1 MANEIKTEAR
11 PGALRVLEGGDDRP
25 EIVITH
31 ELSDVTDQAA
41 AALAHD
47 DEIYQRG
54 GVLVHVVTPTPAPG
68 ATSSPIIRELP
79 IATLQVRLAQVVRW
93 LKLGAK
99 GNYSRVPVP
108 GAIVQAVHQR
118 GQWDA
123 VRPLV
128 GVLTAP
134 TLRPDGSVLQVA
146 GYDRKTA
153 LLLWPS
159 EYFVEVPERPTKD
172 DARGA
177 AEAILD
183 LVVDFP
189 FATEHDRIAWLAGVL
204 TLVGRHAIAGPCPL
218 FAVSG
223 NTRGSGKSRLVDC
236 AVKLAHGTKAARSS
250 LSGTDEEQRKQITSL
265 LAEGSPSALLDNVK
279 TGTQLGSPAF
289 DALLTSDVWKD
300 RLLGKTQ
307 NLTLPARTV
316 WWATGNNIRF
326 AGDLPRRTLR
336 IRIESPLEDPEDRTG
351 FKHGEGD
358 ALLEHVSRN
367 RKFLVAQ
374 ALTILRAHAL
384 AGRPACGRAWGSFE
398 SWSAIVAAPLRWLD
412 FPDPL
417 EARATEDETADEER
431 LHGAAVI
438 AALEAIARPLT
449 ARELLHE
456 LYPFGH
462 YEGGEGPPD
471 PSPTYAAAREALEAA
486 CFGKGHPDPT
496 RTGHFLKRLNGR
508 VIEGACVYGAI
519 DPHRK
524 IMTWQARRSS
534 PTVTP

>member
-1 MANEIKTEAR
+1 MSNEIPTEAR
-11 PGALRVLEGGDDRP
+11 PGALRVIEGGDDRP
-25 EIVITH
+25 EIVITQ

-41 AALAHD
+41 AALSRD
-47 DEIYQRG
+47 GEIYQRG
-54 GVLVHVVTPTPAPG
+54 GALVHVVTPTDAPG
-68 ATSSPIIRELP
+68 TSGVPVIRDLP
-79 IATLQVRLAQVVRW
+79 IATLHVRLAQVVRW

-99 GNYSRVPVP
+99 GNYNRVPVP
-108 GAIVQAVHQR
+108 GAIIQAVHSR

-134 TLRPDGSVLQVA
+134 TIRPDGSVLQVA
-146 GYDRKTA
+146 GYDRPTA
-153 LLLWPS
+153 LLFYPS
-159 EYFVEVPERPTKD
+159 EPFIEVPDRPTRD

-183 LVVDFP
+183 LVCDFP
-189 FATEHDRIAWLAGVL
+189 FATENDRTAWLAGVL

-236 AVKLAHGTKAARSS
+236 AVKLAHGVKAARSS

-265 LAEGSPSALLDNVK
+265 LAEGCASALIDNVK
-279 TGTQLGSPAF
+279 TGTRLGSPAF
-289 DALLTSDVWKD
+289 DALLTSEVWKD

-316 WWATGNNIRF
+316 WWATGNNLRF

-336 IRIESPLEDPEDRTG
+336 IRIESPLEDPEDRHD
-351 FKHGEGD
+351 FKHGEGN
-358 ALLEHVSRN
+358 ALLELVSR
-367 RKFLVAQ
+367 RRFALVTQ
-374 ALTILRAHAL
+374 ALIILRAHAI

-398 SWSAIVAAPLRWLD
+398 SWSGIVAAPIRWLD
-412 FPDPL
+412 LPDPL

-431 LHGAAVI
+431 LQGSAVI
-438 AALEAIARPLT
+438 AALEAIGRAVS
-449 ARELLHE
+449 ARELLGE

-462 YEGGEGPPD
+462 YDGEAPPD
-471 PSPTYAAAREALEAA
+471 PSPTYAAARESLEEA
-486 CFGKGHPDPT
+486 CNGKGHPDPT
-496 RTGHFLKRLNGR
+496 RAGHLLKRLQGR
-508 VIEGACVYGAI
+508 VIDGACVYGEI

-524 IMTWQARRSS
+524 IMLWTARRSS
-534 PTVTP
+534 PALR